1 LFCDLDSVVKLPPQK
16 AKKQPLQF
24 PMTGEPGAEKIL
36 MFAGALPVMALES
49 NGQRALVQLGF
60 GCLRRP
66 SRRRGRTCCR
76 GSMAIW

>member
-36 MFAGALPVMALES
+36 MFAG
-49 NGQRALVQLGF
+49 
-60 GCLRRP
+60 
-66 SRRRGRTCCR
+66 
-76 GSMAIW
+76 GSL